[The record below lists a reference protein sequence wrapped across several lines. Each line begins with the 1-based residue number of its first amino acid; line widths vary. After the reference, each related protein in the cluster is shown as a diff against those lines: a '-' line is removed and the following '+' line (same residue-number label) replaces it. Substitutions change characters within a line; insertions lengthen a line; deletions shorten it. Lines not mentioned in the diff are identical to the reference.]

1 MKKFLID
8 FLGPIIIYFFRLYW
22 FIFRPK
28 TRGVNC
34 IIQFGNKI
42 LFIRHS
48 YGSKKWTI
56 PGGGVERKETFE
68 EAARREVKE
77 EVDIDLNNIKKI
89 GEYVNNKEYKED
101 YVQCFLSEVDDPYFK
116 IDNFEISD
124 AKWATLDEIPEPYGT
139 RLIQIMGYVKNEKGI
154 K

>member
-34 IIQFGNKI
+34 IVKFGDKI
-42 LFIRHS
+42 LFVRHS
-48 YGSKKWTI
+48 YGGKKWTI
-56 PGGGVERKETFE
+56 PGGGAKRNESFEDAAKREVRE
-68 EAARREVKE
+68 EAG
-77 EVDIDLNNIKKI
+77 IDLNNIIKV
-89 GEYVNNKEYKED
+89 GEYVSNKEYKTD
-101 YVQCFLSEVDDPYFK
+101 TVQCFLSKVDSSYFK

-124 AKWATLDEIPEPYGT
+124 AKWATLNEIPEPHGT
-139 RLIQIMGYVKNEKGI
+139 RLIQVLEYI